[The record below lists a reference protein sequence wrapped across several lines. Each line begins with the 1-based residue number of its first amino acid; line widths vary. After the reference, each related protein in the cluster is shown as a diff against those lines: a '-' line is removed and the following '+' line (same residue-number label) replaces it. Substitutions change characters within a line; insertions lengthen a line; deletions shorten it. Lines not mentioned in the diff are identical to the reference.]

1 MRTLKMALVG
11 AGVIGQVHAQCLHED
26 PNIEF
31 AAVVDIRPEAA
42 KMLAEKYGVKWFDS
56 VEKCLSEMPEIEAYD
71 ICVQEDFHVDPAV
84 TIANSGKHILLEKPI
99 AKTTEEALEIV
110 EAAEKNGV
118 RLLIAHLLHYDA
130 RYAQLLETV
139 QSGGLGEISHIFVRR
154 ANTISTAKR
163 LGGKVSYMY
172 YLGVHDIEMMC
183 AYANGGRPIR
193 AYAQTP
199 TKVCEKYGDADG
211 MYGIVNFDNGVVG
224 CFEIDWSTPD
234 PSPRPV
240 WSVARVAGTKG
251 TGEVDADFY
260 GLTIAAN
267 NSYAKADTMLS
278 PVFNGRM
285 HGDMPLQISH
295 FAQSILNDTP
305 FIVNLQ
311 TPVDAVR
318 IIDACFESVSTG
330 QSVEIH
336 YKK

>member
-1 MRTLKMALVG
+1 MKTLKMALVG
-11 AGVIGQVHAQCLHED
+11 AGVIGHVHAQCLQESPYID
-26 PNIEF
+26 F
-31 AAVVDIRPEAA
+31 MAVVDIRPEAA
-42 KMLAEKYGVKWFDS
+42 KEIAGQYGIRWFDS
-56 VEKCLSEMPEIEAYD
+56 VEKCLQEMPEIEAYD
-71 ICVQEDFHVDPAV
+71 VCVQEDFHVAPTV
-84 TIANSGKHILLEKPI
+84 TIVNAKKHVLLEKPI
-99 AKTTEEALEIV
+99 AKTTKEALEIV
-110 EAAEKNGV
+110 NAAKTNGV

-139 QSGGLGEISHIFVRR
+139 QNGGLGEISHIFVRR

-193 AYAQTP
+193 VYAQTP
-199 TKVCEKYGDADG
+199 TKVCKEYGDADG
-211 MYGIVNFDNGVVG
+211 MFAIINFDNGVVG
-224 CFEIDWSTPD
+224 CFEVDWSTPD

-260 GLTIAAN
+260 GLTVVAN
-267 NSYAKADTMLS
+267 NMYTKADTMLN
-278 PVFNGRM
+278 PVFNGVM
-285 HGDMPLQISH
+285 HGDMPRQINH
-295 FAQSILNDTP
+295 FAQSILNGTP

-318 IIDACFESVSTG
+318 IIDACFESSKIG
-330 QSVEIH
+330 KSVEIR
-336 YKK
+336 YDE